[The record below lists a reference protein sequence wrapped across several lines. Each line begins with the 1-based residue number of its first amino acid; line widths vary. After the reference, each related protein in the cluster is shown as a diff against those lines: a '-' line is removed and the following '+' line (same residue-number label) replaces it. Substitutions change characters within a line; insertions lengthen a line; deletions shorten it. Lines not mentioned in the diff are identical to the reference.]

1 VRHNQV
7 LQAMRGIAALV
18 VVYGHAAGLR
28 PPQLNAAF
36 RYELVFQAKTAVVF
50 FFVLSGFVLGSS
62 VRRLRGESLW
72 FGRYVVI
79 RIARLVPIFC
89 TSTLLGAAVA
99 VISLRHPITDMG
111 PWYYAVT
118 SSQAPT
124 LAQVF
129 DTLLTQQISFN
140 GVLWSIRVEYWM
152 IPLLPLM
159 VLVSDR
165 ASSLIDIII
174 IALGCALAACV
185 VNKSLYEPSDLWAV
199 PCWAYCF
206 YLGVALNKIIQSLG
220 RFGELLFSGGS
231 ALIAFVLMIVLLHYL
246 RGGLWGAKLIIDGL
260 LSTVLVGWAHK
271 NHDSIGARL
280 LQWRPLV
287 LLGDMSYSVYAYGVS
302 LLIPVTIATV
312 SVLPHGLR
320 ASPHGG
326 AFITLFCPT
335 LSLALLLPL
344 SWISFTWVELP
355 AVKFGRWLAFDA
367 IRQRSKRAAIGWPN
381 TAANPVVEGN

>member
-1 VRHNQV
+1 
-7 LQAMRGIAALV
+7 
-18 VVYGHAAGLR
+18 
-28 PPQLNAAF
+28 
-36 RYELVFQAKTAVVF
+36 
-50 FFVLSGFVLGSS
+50 
-62 VRRLRGESLW
+62 
-72 FGRYVVI
+72 
-79 RIARLVPIFC
+79 
-89 TSTLLGAAVA
+89 
-99 VISLRHPITDMG
+99 MG

-159 VLVSDR
+159 VLISDR

-231 ALIAFVLMIVLLHYL
+231 ALIAFVLMIVLLHDL

-271 NHDSIGARL
+271 TRLDRSKVAPMETTGVTWRYVLQRLCLRCEPAHSGYDCDRFSIAARL
-280 LQWRPLV
+280 AR
-287 LLGDMSYSVYAYGVS
+287 
-302 LLIPVTIATV
+302 
-312 SVLPHGLR
+312 
-320 ASPHGG
+320 
-326 AFITLFCPT
+326 
-335 LSLALLLPL
+335 
-344 SWISFTWVELP
+344 
-355 AVKFGRWLAFDA
+355 
-367 IRQRSKRAAIGWPN
+367 
-381 TAANPVVEGN
+381 